1 MPAATLS
8 IREALPADAAA
19 LAELKLATFR
29 ETFLD
34 GFGVPYPPQ
43 DLAIFE
49 ADTYGLARVSAELA
63 DPAHRSWVVE
73 EAEGARLLAY
83 AHVGPCKLP
92 HPDLVAGE
100 MELYQF
106 YLRGEV
112 QGAGLGKALLE
123 QALGFMAQP
132 NGERGGGRIWIGVWS
147 GNERALALY
156 RARGFEIV
164 GEYQFAV
171 GAWLDDELILRR
183 DPA

>member
-34 GFGVPYPPQ
+34 GFGIPYPPD

-49 ADTYGLARVSAELA
+49 AECYGLDRVNAELA
-63 DPAHRSWVVE
+63 DPSHRTWVVD
-73 EAEGARLLAY
+73 AADGGNAAGRLLAY

-92 HPDLVAGE
+92 HPDVVAGE
-100 MELYQF
+100 MELYQL
-106 YLRGEV
+106 YLRGHA

-123 QALGFMAQP
+123 QALGFMAEQ
-132 NGERGGGRIWIGVWS
+132 GGRIWIGVWS
-147 GNERALALY
+147 GNARALALY
-156 RARGFEIV
+156 RGRGFEIV

-183 DPA
+183 DPT

>member
-1 MPAATLS
+1 MPVATLS

-34 GFGVPYPPQ
+34 DFGIPYPPH
-43 DLAIFE
+43 DLALFE
-49 ADTYGLARVSAELA
+49 ADTYGLARVIAELA
-63 DPAHRSWVVE
+63 DPSHRIWVVE
-73 EAEGARLLAY
+73 APEGGRLLAY

-92 HPDLVAGE
+92 HPDLVEGE
-100 MELYQF
+100 MELYQL

-123 QALGFMAQP
+123 QALAFMAQP
-132 NGERGGGRIWIGVWS
+132 NGEKGRGRIWIGVWS

-156 RARGFEIV
+156 RARGFDVV

-171 GAWLDDELILRR
+171 GAWLDDELILCR